1 MPVPS
6 ALSEFRAT
14 VLRRTRALPRLVKIV
29 VLLLVLGAVGFAAV
43 PHVVSGAIVLAVA
56 VVGSLVLMRAG
67 EELTDWTSIVLRVTT
82 AFVALVSL
90 VGALVRGD
98 AAVAALLA
106 GLLVA
111 ATALLATRRADTTIF
126 AYGLDGVP
134 DGKPRQ
140 PFFRSTWLSVA
151 QATAAAS
158 VPLLTRVDDE
168 AVAAVVGLVILLL
181 VALAAV
187 PTLVLDLRRERILRA
202 VRARGTRSLLAYC
215 GKSGAPSQL
224 AMWEP
229 YLLEADAKPVVVNL
243 QRRYASLII
252 KRAGLHSPFVQLSRT
267 GVRHDVSRLVSRR
280 VKIVFYVQ
288 NARQNETFWRF
299 KRATHVW
306 LHHGDTDKPGN
317 YHPRHVMYDKLIVA
331 GPAAIDRYAKH
342 GVDMPREK
350 FVPIG
355 RPQNWTIQKPE
366 RPIREIERPTVM
378 YAPTWQ
384 GLDGEAD
391 FSSLALGPTIVKRLL
406 ERDVEVIFRAHPLSY
421 RWSERREHIKAI
433 HEILR
438 EDRERT
444 GRLHRWGPKVERGLT
459 VAECANRADALIS
472 DLCGVA
478 SDFLMSE
485 KPYAIVATKDSVEDF
500 REKYR
505 FTQTGYVIRGDLGN
519 LDEVFDDLLV
529 NDPFEPERPAT
540 RRYVL
545 GDLEGEAL
553 RDGFTHFVQDLL
565 APSTPSGR

>member
-1 MPVPS
+1 MV
-6 ALSEFRAT
+6 E
-14 VLRRTRALPRLVKIV
+14 RRTRALPRPVKILA
-29 VLLLVLGAVGFAAV
+29 LLLVLGAVALAVV
-43 PHVVSGAIVLAVA
+43 PHVVTGGVVLAVA
-56 VVGSLVLMRAG
+56 VLGSLVIMRGG
-67 EELTDWTSIVLRVTT
+67 EELTDWTTVVLRLITP
-82 AFVALVSL
+82 FVALLAILGVAARGDL
-90 VGALVRGD
+90 TTPALVVGLL
-98 AAVAALLA
+98 AAAL
-106 GLLVA
+106 GLVA
-111 ATALLATRRADTTIF
+111 PRRADTTIF
-126 AYGLDGVP
+126 TYGLDGIP

-140 PFFRSTWLSVA
+140 PFFRSTWLAAAEV
-151 QATAAAS
+151 TAAAA
-158 VPLLTRVDDE
+158 VGVITQVDDDVL
-168 AVAAVVGLVILLL
+168 AWVLGLVVLL
-181 VALAAV
+181 VVVVSAA
-187 PTLVLDLRRERILRA
+187 PTLVLDLKRERILKA

-252 KRAGLHSPFVQLSRT
+252 KRANLHSPFVQLSRT
-267 GVRHDVSRLVSRR
+267 GVRRDAGRLVSRR

-288 NARQNETFWRF
+288 NAKQNETFWRF

-342 GVDMPREK
+342 GVEMPREK

-406 ERDVEVIFRAHPLSY
+406 ERDVDVIFRAHPLSY

-485 KPYAIVATKDSVEDF
+485 KPYAIVATKDTIEDF

-505 FTQTGYVIRGDLGN
+505 FTQTGYVIQGDLAN
-519 LDEVFDDLLV
+519 LDAVFDDLLV
-529 NDPFEPERPAT
+529 DDPFEPERPAT